1 MVIRAKTKMLFEGKP
16 LTEKQKK
23 NTELN
28 LNEIRENKTILES
41 YPRRL
46 VFELTNACNLNCIMC
61 GRNAADF
68 KLTSFDMDIF
78 RSFEP
83 MMDTIEEVTLMGWGS
98 LPYILILMKCLRLS
112 TGTAQGSISALME

>member
-46 VFELTNACNLNCIMC
+46 V
-61 GRNAADF
+61 
-68 KLTSFDMDIF
+68 S
-78 RSFEP
+78 S
-83 MMDTIEEVTLMGWGS
+83 
-98 LPYILILMKCLRLS
+98 
-112 TGTAQGSISALME
+112 

>member
-1 MVIRAKTKMLFEGKP
+1 M
-16 LTEKQKK
+16 
-23 NTELN
+23 
-28 LNEIRENKTILES
+28 ES

-46 VFELTNACNLNCIMC
+46 VFELTNACNLNCVMC

-68 KLTSFDMDIF
+68 KMTSFDMDVF

-98 LPYILILMKCLRLS
+98 LPFIPILMKCWKLL
-112 TGTAQGSISALME
+112 TGMMLESISAVMV